1 MAQLWNT
8 DSQGAYTSLDPITGT
23 VLTTLKC
30 KDPTKCAEQQQRE
43 GVVMADVYYTI
54 RYHHAP
60 TLHGFDLTT
69 GNVSCLIKLPFQQ
82 FGFSAFGMGVYGL
95 AADEKRGR
103 LLAIGPMAPF
113 GAASYAHALFSID
126 PINGTYTQVGQA
138 NLAPLPA
145 SSSTFDPEARVFYTL
160 YAVGISTSVLGIAV
174 DDGSVVL
181 DQPLSTR
188 NPLYTIDYYQG
199 DLIGLGLDFLPDTQ
213 FRNLQRFDLATKQAT
228 TLLNLTSYAMNMPA
242 TALNADA
249 ATLTAFLLPTN
260 SIAANLVTIS
270 LTNLTVVAEPQLC
283 TQYDMCGLTLAWEK

>member
-1 MAQLWNT
+1 MLSLFLLHVAATAGDMAQLWNT

-174 DDGSVVL
+174 DDGSVVGDGCIL
-181 DQPLSTR
+181 QEGSLVDRNAMLEPGSVLPSGARVPSGEVYGGSPASFVRKLSKEELTEFQVSAEATAA
-188 NPLYTIDYYQG
+188 LAAKHADE
-199 DLIGLGLDFLPDTQ
+199 FLPYG
-213 FRNLQRFDLATKQAT
+213 
-228 TLLNLTSYAMNMPA
+228 TLYQLKDEM
-242 TALNADA
+242 
-249 ATLTAFLLPTN
+249 
-260 SIAANLVTIS
+260 
-270 LTNLTVVAEPQLC
+270 VAVK
-283 TQYDMCGLTLAWEK
+283 AK